1 MSDRDDVSE
10 FGKLF
15 SDIIRE
21 SLIQE
26 ANTPKVVN
34 PVRYKALETVYDLFA
49 EAFDGL
55 PVKIAFEIEQIRG
68 CGAITI
74 NLREIELDKQR
85 AEKVS
90 KALRYCKNLDMISRY
105 SDAEISVTITSLLID
120 IQ

>member
-15 SDIIRE
+15 GDIIRE

-26 ANTPKVVN
+26 ANTPKVLN

-55 PVKIAFEIEQIRG
+55 PVKMSFEIEHISG
-68 CGAITI
+68 CGSITFDFKEFDLNKRRI
-74 NLREIELDKQR
+74 K
-85 AEKVS
+85 KVS
-90 KALRYCKNLDMISRY
+90 KALRYCKNLDMISRC
-105 SDAEISVTITSLLID
+105 SDAEISVTITGLLTD